1 MVVLSSVP
9 KPTFFNL
16 PDDKRERITELALQ
30 EFSERPFHRA
40 SLSRMVARAGIAKG
54 SVYQYFDDKLDLYR
68 WLLTEEVPRRKA
80 AFIQT
85 QAPSKPVD
93 DFRGFLRHAV
103 LSGVRFMLA
112 NPRLAQLASAITTPT
127 DDPELRKLYADAVRT
142 GHEAFVAMLQNMVA
156 AGQLRADVDV
166 ALIARVISAVL
177 GTGLRDILLGHL
189 DLDIFDLFEKPEL
202 ADQIDGPALEKLVD
216 DLLELLIGGLGP

>member
-1 MVVLSSVP
+1 MP

-80 AFIQT
+80 AFIGAQPPA
-85 QAPSKPVD
+85 APID
-93 DFRGFLRHAV
+93 DLHGFLRHAV
-103 LSGVRFMLA
+103 LSGIRFMLA
-112 NPRLAQLASAITTPT
+112 NPRLSQIATAITTPT
-127 DDPELRKLYADAVRT
+127 DDPDLRALYADAVRT
-142 GHEAFVAMLQNMVA
+142 GHEAFIAMLRGMIA
-156 AGQLRADVDV
+156 AGQLRDDIDVT
-166 ALIARVISAVL
+166 LIARLISAVL

-189 DLDIFDLFEKPEL
+189 ALDIFDLFEKPEL
-202 ADQIDGPALEKLVD
+202 ADEIDGPALEKMVD
-216 DLLELLIGGLGP
+216 DLLELLIGGIAPR